1 MNKYLSFTQVV
12 NLIAN
17 VGDKRTVIVEGEN
30 GIGKTALF
38 HALKA
43 LPKFS
48 NHIAVDPID
57 CTQLSDGSVWM
68 PDLDREHGVS
78 RELPNERFG
87 LSKDNQRGINGA
99 KPIMVMLD
107 EIAKAP
113 QFIKNVLAPIIYER
127 RVGNYHF
134 VDGSVVFCATN
145 LSTEGLGDSI
155 QAHLRNRLVFLTM
168 RKPTQPEWFS
178 WGVEND
184 IDPVVLACT
193 NENPQ
198 WFDSFLD
205 YQDGGKYAGRDQS
218 KENDVIF
225 NPLLSQQ
232 AYITPRSLHSASDIV
247 KEREFL
253 DTDTLQG
260 LLEGTIGRAGAE
272 IMGAYIRFG
281 DETPPFSKIVSSP
294 STCPIPSNP
303 VAQIITVLKCVTQTN
318 TREEAE
324 ACTEYVMRNRRE
336 LQSMF
341 ANNIANSTRA
351 ATFVTVKPFQQL
363 MQDNKIYFATK

>member
-1 MNKYLSFTQVV
+1 VF
-12 NLIAN
+12 
-17 VGDKRTVIVEGEN
+17 
-30 GIGKTALF
+30 
-38 HALKA
+38 
-43 LPKFS
+43 
-48 NHIAVDPID
+48 
-57 CTQLSDGSVWM
+57 
-68 PDLDREHGVS
+68 
-78 RELPNERFG
+78 
-87 LSKDNQRGINGA
+87 
-99 KPIMVMLD
+99 LD
-107 EIAKAP
+107 ELAKAK
-113 QFIKNVLAPIIYER
+113 QYIKDVLAPIVYER
-127 RVGNYHF
+127 AVGNYEMAE
-134 VDGSVVFCATN
+134 GSVVFAGTN
-145 LSTEGLGDSI
+145 LAVEGLGDSI

-168 RKPTQPEWFS
+168 RKPTQPEWYN
-178 WGVEND
+178 WG
-184 IDPVVLACT
+184 IDNGIDSIILACT
-193 NENPQ
+193 ERHTK

-247 KEREFL
+247 KEREFM

-272 IMGAYIRFG
+272 ELGAFIRFG
-281 DETPPFSKIVSSP
+281 DETPAFSRIVSSP

-303 VAQIITVLKCVTQTN
+303 VAQIITVLKCVTDTS

-324 ACTEYVMRNRRE
+324 ACTEYVMRNRKE

-351 ATFVTVKPFQQL
+351 ALFVTVKPFQAL
-363 MQDNKIYFATK
+363 MNDNKIYFSTK

>member
-1 MNKYLSFTQVV
+1 MKLLNSLQV
-12 NLIAN
+12 AN
-17 VGDKRTVIVEGEN
+17 AIKKIGHKRTIIVQGEN
-30 GIGKTALF
+30 GIGKTGIYHTLERDPFFA
-38 HALKA
+38 
-43 LPKFS
+43 
-48 NHIAVDPID
+48 NHIGVKLD
-57 CTQLSDGSVWM
+57 CTQMSDGSVWM
-68 PDLDREHGVS
+68 PDIDRDAGVS

-87 LSKDNQRGINGA
+87 VSKTNQKGINGA
-99 KPIMVMLD
+99 RPSLVFLD
-107 EIAKAP
+107 ELAKAK
-113 QFIKNVLAPIIYER
+113 QYIKDVLAPIVYER
-127 RVGNYHF
+127 AVGNYEMAE
-134 VDGSVVFCATN
+134 GSVVFAGTN
-145 LSTEGLGDSI
+145 LAVEGLGDSI

-178 WGVEND
+178 WGVESD

-205 YQDGGKYAGRDQS
+205 YQDGGKFAGRDQS

-272 IMGAYIRFG
+272 VLGAYIRFG
-281 DETPPFSKIVSSP
+281 DETPAFSKIVSSP

-303 VAQIITVLKCVTQTN
+303 VAQIITVLKCVTQTS
-318 TREEAE
+318 TRDEAE

-351 ATFVTVKPFQQL
+351 ALFVTVKPFQAL
-363 MQDNKIYFATK
+363 MNDNKIYFSTK

>member
-1 MNKYLSFTQVV
+1 M
-12 NLIAN
+12 
-17 VGDKRTVIVEGEN
+17 
-30 GIGKTALF
+30 
-38 HALKA
+38 
-43 LPKFS
+43 
-48 NHIAVDPID
+48 
-57 CTQLSDGSVWM
+57 SDGSVWM
-68 PDLDREHGVS
+68 PDIDRDAGVS

-87 LSKDNQRGINGA
+87 VSKANQKGINGA
-99 KPIMVMLD
+99 RPSLVFLD
-107 EIAKAP
+107 ELAKAK
-113 QFIKNVLAPIIYER
+113 QYIKDVLAPIVYER
-127 RVGNYHF
+127 AVGNYEMAE
-134 VDGSVVFCATN
+134 GSVVFAGTN
-145 LSTEGLGDSI
+145 LAVEGLGDSI

-168 RKPTQPEWFS
+168 RKPTQPEWYT
-178 WGVEND
+178 WGVDNG
-184 IDPVVLACT
+184 IDPILLACT

-205 YQDGGKYAGRDQS
+205 FQDGGKYAGRDQS

-272 IMGAYIRFG
+272 VLGAFIRFG

-303 VAQIITVLKCVTQTN
+303 VAQIITVLKCVTQTS

-324 ACTEYVMRNRRE
+324 ACTEYVLRNRRE

-341 ANNIANSTRA
+341 ANNIANSARA
-351 ATFVTVKPFQQL
+351 ALFVTVKPFQAL
-363 MQDNKIYFATK
+363 MNDNKIYFSTK

>member
-1 MNKYLSFTQVV
+1 VF
-12 NLIAN
+12 
-17 VGDKRTVIVEGEN
+17 
-30 GIGKTALF
+30 
-38 HALKA
+38 
-43 LPKFS
+43 
-48 NHIAVDPID
+48 
-57 CTQLSDGSVWM
+57 
-68 PDLDREHGVS
+68 
-78 RELPNERFG
+78 
-87 LSKDNQRGINGA
+87 
-99 KPIMVMLD
+99 LD
-107 EIAKAP
+107 ELAKAK
-113 QFIKNVLAPIIYER
+113 QYIKDVLAPIVYENA
-127 RVGNYHF
+127 VGSYQMAE
-134 VDGSVVFCATN
+134 GSVVFAGTN
-145 LSTEGLGDSI
+145 LAVEGLGDSI

-178 WGVEND
+178 WGVESD

-272 IMGAYIRFG
+272 VMGAFIRFG
-281 DETPPFSKIVSSP
+281 DETPAFSKIVSSP

-303 VAQIITVLKCVTQTN
+303 VAQIITVLKCVTQTS

-351 ATFVTVKPFQQL
+351 ALFVTVKPFQVL
-363 MQDNKIYFATK
+363 MNDNKIYFSTK

>member
-1 MNKYLSFTQVV
+1 MKLLNATQV
-12 NLIAN
+12 AN
-17 VGDKRTVIVEGEN
+17 AVKRIGHKRTVIIQGEN
-30 GIGKTALF
+30 GIGKTAIH
-38 HALKA
+38 HALERDPHFA
-43 LPKFS
+43 
-48 NHIAVDPID
+48 NHISVKLD
-57 CTQLSDGSVWM
+57 CTQMSDGSVWM
-68 PDLDREHGVS
+68 PDIDRENGIS

-87 LSKDNQRGINGA
+87 VSKTNQKGINGA
-99 KPIMVMLD
+99 RPSLVFLD
-107 EIAKAP
+107 EIAKAK
-113 QFIKNVLAPIIYER
+113 QYIKDVLAPIVYER
-127 RVGNYHF
+127 RVGNYEMAE
-134 VDGSVVFCATN
+134 GSVVFCGTN
-145 LSTEGLGDSI
+145 LAVEGLGDSI

-168 RKPTQPEWFS
+168 RKPTQSEWRT
-178 WGVEND
+178 WAIENG
-184 IDPVVLACT
+184 IDPIIIACT
-193 NENPQ
+193 DENPH

-205 YQDGGKYAGRDQS
+205 YQTGGKYAGKDQS
-218 KENDVIF
+218 KENDIIF

-247 KEREFL
+247 IEREYL

-260 LLEGTIGRAGAE
+260 LLSGTIGEAGAE
-272 IMGAYIRFG
+272 VMGAFIRFG
-281 DETPPFSKIVSSP
+281 DETPAFSKIVSSP

-303 VAQIITVLKCVTQTN
+303 VAQIITTLKCVTQTS

-351 ATFVTVKPFQQL
+351 ALFVTVKPFQAL